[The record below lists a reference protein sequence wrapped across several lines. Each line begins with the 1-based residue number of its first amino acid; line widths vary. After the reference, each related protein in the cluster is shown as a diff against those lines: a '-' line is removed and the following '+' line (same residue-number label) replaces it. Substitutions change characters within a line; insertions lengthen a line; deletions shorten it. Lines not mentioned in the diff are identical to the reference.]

1 MDNNNFWSSISD
13 IIQKGFDKIGQQKLI
28 NYAKQ
33 FTNRQLLFKR
43 YTKDEQFGCAA
54 GGTLH
59 VIATILAG
67 AEARTNRIS
76 ESGGCFQREQQRAKA
91 QCKIIEEWAK
101 SVGCWVDN
109 VDNAFDRMFG
119 SQLTEGGEAH
129 VYDNGPYVVKR
140 IGLDYYVLPSLAFD
154 RISMHNTLFPATKM
168 TVIGYGAS
176 SEGEFQILVQQQFIH
191 GTKVTDEEIHN
202 FAESIG
208 FKLINPRNWTY
219 ATPYIY
225 LSDMHDENVIKTP
238 QGSIIVID
246 CDIRINT
253 KELRCG
259 GIRILTNEVEFAN
272 L

>member
-109 VDNAFDRMFG
+109 VDRVSSLMCKN
-119 SQLTEGGEAH
+119 QTLWVTEYNGLKAQRAHSLGQSEASPW
-129 VYDNGPYVVKR
+129 D
-140 IGLDYYVLPSLAFD
+140 YVLA
-154 RISMHNTLFPATKM
+154 
-168 TVIGYGAS
+168 
-176 SEGEFQILVQQQFIH
+176 
-191 GTKVTDEEIHN
+191 
-202 FAESIG
+202 
-208 FKLINPRNWTY
+208 
-219 ATPYIY
+219 
-225 LSDMHDENVIKTP
+225 
-238 QGSIIVID
+238 
-246 CDIRINT
+246 
-253 KELRCG
+253 
-259 GIRILTNEVEFAN
+259 
-272 L
+272 